1 MEGSGEALL
10 LQKRRMGKDA
20 LLGGRVVHGAVVSA
34 APGRQWDK
42 RAARAGRERMG
53 ILGVVSLSSLIL
65 KAL

>member
-1 MEGSGEALL
+1 
-10 LQKRRMGKDA
+10 MGKDA